1 MKKGI
6 ALLLA
11 ALVLLFTG
19 TAAFAESGSGLQKGD
34 TVYLGR
40 WQDAPIRWTVLDPDA
55 TNAGGNGLFL
65 LCEQALTNQGVI
77 YSWTKAVWQG
87 SEGQTWCSALL
98 EQSFSAA
105 EQAAVPAVSKSEE
118 GLQQYGLSWGPVEL
132 ENEKVFF
139 LSVRELGDYIG
150 PNDGDPG
157 LSATYVGNG
166 KPTYYWLRTPHA
178 SHPDYAGL
186 VLEGN
191 EVHDFL
197 VYGSWAGRPATNLGG
212 EGLLYLAAADRVIAP
227 CEPGPMPASANG
239 EWKATAADPALTLTV
254 EDARYADGQLSVQ
267 YAGAPAGAWISVL
280 VRDAEGK
287 NVSYGCLAKT
297 EGGTGTVSFSPAL
310 PEGGC
315 AYLFAELDNGPMNT
329 NAASALCPLSWVE
342 EPEPTP
348 TPEAEPETA
357 EEPEEGGGTIALAEP
372 EESATP
378 AAPAEGGGLISFLR
392 ETWMFAVPFALLS
405 AAAVILAIAKAVDR
419 HRRRDDDDDDREE

>member
-19 TAAFAESGSGLQKGD
+19 TAAFAEGGSGLQKGD

-139 LSVRELGDYIG
+139 LSVRELGDYIR
-150 PNDGDPG
+150 PQRRRSRPERH
-157 LSATYVGNG
+157 
-166 KPTYYWLRTPHA
+166 LRRQRKA
-178 SHPDYAGL
+178 DLLLAAHPPRLPPRLRRTGA
-186 VLEGN
+186 
-191 EVHDFL
+191 
-197 VYGSWAGRPATNLGG
+197 GG
-212 EGLLYLAAADRVIAP
+212 E
-227 CEPGPMPASANG
+227 
-239 EWKATAADPALTLTV
+239 
-254 EDARYADGQLSVQ
+254 
-267 YAGAPAGAWISVL
+267 
-280 VRDAEGK
+280 
-287 NVSYGCLAKT
+287 
-297 EGGTGTVSFSPAL
+297 
-310 PEGGC
+310 
-315 AYLFAELDNGPMNT
+315 
-329 NAASALCPLSWVE
+329 
-342 EPEPTP
+342 
-348 TPEAEPETA
+348 
-357 EEPEEGGGTIALAEP
+357 
-372 EESATP
+372 
-378 AAPAEGGGLISFLR
+378 
-392 ETWMFAVPFALLS
+392 
-405 AAAVILAIAKAVDR
+405 
-419 HRRRDDDDDDREE
+419 

>member
-19 TAAFAESGSGLQKGD
+19 TAAFAEGGSGLQKGD

-191 EVHDFL
+191 EVHDYL

-212 EGLLYLAAADRVIAP
+212 EGLLSEIVIQSVGTGERTVLKADEEDGVFGLFGFTGKRTTGMFDGVLDMQGGYIVTNEKMETNIPGVYAAGDVRVTP
-227 CEPGPMPASANG
+227 LRQVV
-239 EWKATAADPALTLTV
+239 TAC
-254 EDARYADGQLSVQ
+254 ADGAVAAMQC
-267 YAGAPAGAWISVL
+267 
-280 VRDAEGK
+280 GK
-287 NVSYGCLAKT
+287 
-297 EGGTGTVSFSPAL
+297 
-310 PEGGC
+310 
-315 AYLFAELDNGPMNT
+315 YLRN
-329 NAASALCPLSWVE
+329 
-342 EPEPTP
+342 
-348 TPEAEPETA
+348 
-357 EEPEEGGGTIALAEP
+357 
-372 EESATP
+372 
-378 AAPAEGGGLISFLR
+378 
-392 ETWMFAVPFALLS
+392 
-405 AAAVILAIAKAVDR
+405 KK
-419 HRRRDDDDDDREE
+419 